1 MLPIQ
6 PQAVQ
11 ELLDKLKDQELY
23 LHLELTNGAYTFD
36 RDRSK
41 LVASNLIRNVKVS
54 YSHGSI
60 SGSGPYRVG
69 LKMPEGW
76 IYAEGLT
83 HYEETETER
92 AVLAGNDNDGK
103 LVVSLML
110 SPEPF

>member
-11 ELLDKLKDQELY
+11 ELLDKLKNRELY
-23 LHLELTNGAYTFD
+23 LHLELTNGAYTFEQ
-36 RDRSK
+36 DRSK
-41 LVASNLIRNVKVS
+41 LVASNMIRNVKVS
-54 YSHGSI
+54 YSTGSI
-60 SGSGPYRVG
+60 SGNGPYRVG

-83 HYEETETER
+83 HYEESETER
-92 AVLAGNDNDGK
+92 AVLAGNDRAGK